1 MNNGSCLCG
10 SVTWAFT
17 GDVEATYHCHCK
29 MCRKAHG
36 AAFATYYYVDGTNFT
51 WTGSRET
58 ITNYSSSDSLV
69 RTFCGS
75 CGSVVPNT
83 EDDGKLAFIPAGCH
97 DQGPSPECHIFV
109 AYKAPWLEITDDLP
123 QHDTCPPEAGVS
135 EVADKPLSAP
145 TEGVVR
151 GSCLC
156 GTIAFEV
163 VEPFKKIYN
172 CHCQRCRRA
181 RAAAFTT
188 NGFTSDQG
196 VKYVRGEQH
205 LASYK
210 VPSAKYFTQV
220 FCDICGSGMP
230 RIDNNR
236 HLAVVPLGSLDD
248 DPGQI
253 AKDHIYTASKAE
265 WYSLAGAE
273 STFDEMPEQ
282 VRSK

>member
-1 MNNGSCLCG
+1 MSKGSCLCG
-10 SVTWAFT
+10 SVTWEFT
-17 GDVEATYHCHCK
+17 GDPEGTYHCHCA

-36 AAFATYYYVDGTNFT
+36 AAFGTYYFVDGAHFK

-58 ITNYSSSDSLV
+58 IVDYQSSDSLV
-69 RTFCGS
+69 RAFCGA
-75 CGSVVPNT
+75 CGSVVPNKET
-83 EDDGKLAFIPAGCH
+83 EGSSVFIPAGCH

-109 AYKAPWLEITDDLP
+109 SYKAPWLEITDTLP
-123 QHDTCPPEAGVS
+123 QHGLYPPQVDLAEVAERPLPEA
-135 EVADKPLSAP
+135 A
-145 TEGVVR
+145 EGVVR

-156 GTIAFEV
+156 GGIDFEV
-163 VEPFKKIYN
+163 IEPFKKFYN

-196 VKYVRGEQH
+196 VKYLKGEKH

-210 VPSAKYFTQV
+210 VPNAKYFTQV

-230 RIDNNR
+230 RIDNER
-236 HLAVVPLGSLDD
+236 HLTVVPLGSLDD
-248 DPGQI
+248 DPGQT

-273 STFDEMPEQ
+273 STFDEMP
-282 VRSK
+282 K

>member
-1 MNNGSCLCG
+1 MNTGSCLCG
-10 SVTWAFT
+10 SVTWQFT
-17 GDVEATYHCHCK
+17 GDAEATYNCHCA

-36 AAFATYYYVDGTNFT
+36 AAFGTYYFVNQENFK

-58 ITNYSSSDSLV
+58 LTDYQSSDSLI
-69 RTFCGS
+69 RAFCGS
-75 CGSVVPNT
+75 CGSVVPNA
-83 EDDGKLAFIPAGCH
+83 DGDGKSVTIPAGCH
-97 DQGPSPECHIFV
+97 DQGSTPDCHIFV
-109 AYKAPWLEITDDLP
+109 ASKAPWLEITDDLP
-123 QHDTCPPEAGVS
+123 CHDAYPPGENLA
-135 EVADKPLSAP
+135 EFDDKPLSAP
-145 TEGVVR
+145 EEGVVR

-156 GTIAFEV
+156 DAIAFEV
-163 VEPFKKIYN
+163 VEPFTKVYN

-196 VKYVRGEQH
+196 VKFIRGEQH

-210 VPSAKYFTQV
+210 LPDAKYFTQV
-220 FCDICGSGMP
+220 FCEICGSGMP
-230 RIDNNR
+230 RVDNDR
-236 HLAVVPLGSLDD
+236 QLTVVPLGSLDD

-273 STFDEMPEQ
+273 STFEEMPT
-282 VRSK
+282 

>member
-1 MNNGSCLCG
+1 MNTGSCLCG
-10 SVTWAFT
+10 SVTWEFT
-17 GDVEATYHCHCK
+17 GDAEATYHCHCA

-36 AAFATYYYVDGTNFT
+36 AAFGTYYYVDGEHFK

-58 ITNYSSSDSLV
+58 IAGYQSSDSLV
-69 RTFCGS
+69 RGFCGS
-75 CGSVVPNT
+75 CGSVVPSI
-83 EDDGKLAFIPAGCH
+83 EDDGKSVFIPAGCH
-97 DQGPSPECHIFV
+97 DKGSSPDCHIFV
-109 AYKAPWLEITDDLP
+109 ASKAPWLKITDALP
-123 QHDTCPPEAGVS
+123 CHDTYPPEVDQ
-135 EVADKPLSAP
+135 VAIEDTPLSAAE
-145 TEGVVR
+145 EGVVR

-156 GTIAFEV
+156 GEIAFEV

-196 VKYVRGEQH
+196 VRYTSGEHH

-210 VPSAKYFTQV
+210 VPDAKYFTQV

-230 RIDNNR
+230 RIDNDR
-236 HLAVVPLGSLDD
+236 HITVVPLGSLDD

-253 AKDHIYTASKAE
+253 AKDHIYVASKAD
-265 WYSLAGAE
+265 WYDLSGAE
-273 STFDEMPEQ
+273 STFDAMPE
-282 VRSK
+282 